1 MKGLQQ
7 GKSKGK
13 DEIGISMSNALPVT
27 YSWENIEVFLD
38 IPQGNCFSRM
48 QNKTPPIQK
57 RILDNGIINKI
68 RNVIAIKMSLI
79 IIYFKI

>member
-1 MKGLQQ
+1 
-7 GKSKGK
+7 
-13 DEIGISMSNALPVT
+13 MSNALPVT

-57 RILDNGIINKI
+57 RILDNGIKENYKCGSY
-68 RNVIAIKMSLI
+68 KECL
-79 IIYFKI
+79 